1 MRIHWNGH
9 ACFFLEGAEG
19 RILTDPFVEQV
30 PYELLTTEADIIT
43 VSHNHDDH
51 NATHR
56 IQGSPSVIDGVG
68 EFTIDGVP
76 IRGIASHHDDADGEK
91 RGHNNIYAFTL
102 DGIRVAHLG
111 DLGAPLNDE
120 QLAGLADVEIALIP
134 VGGFYTI
141 DATQAAEVVRMLPK
155 LKVVIP
161 MHFKTERTQDWPIE
175 TVEPFLEMMDNARHI
190 GSPHIEIT
198 KKDLP
203 DALEVW
209 ILDYA

>member
-1 MRIHWNGH
+1 MKIQWNGH
-9 ACFFLEGAEG
+9 ACFFLEGPEG
-19 RILTDPFVEQV
+19 RILTDPYVEAV
-30 PYELLTTEADIIT
+30 PYQLLTTEADVVT

-56 IQGSPSVIDGVG
+56 VQGAPSIIDGVG
-68 EFTIDGVP
+68 EFTIDGIP
-76 IRGIASHHDDADGEK
+76 FRGIAAHHDGERGEQ

-111 DLGAPLNDE
+111 DLGHALSEE
-120 QLAGLADVEIALIP
+120 QIEALSDVEVLLIP
-134 VGGFYTI
+134 VGDHYTI
-141 DATQAAEVVRMLPK
+141 DALQATQITRALPNVR
-155 LKVVIP
+155 VVIP
-161 MHFKTERTQDWPIE
+161 MHFKTEPTQNWPIE

-190 GSPHIEIT
+190 GSSRIEIT

-203 DALEVW
+203 EALEVW